1 MECTERVGQGEVGGV
16 TGRLTCTWW
25 LLWLADPWLAH
36 GPVLALVAQIS
47 LENAN
52 LRSFISDSK
61 DNFWLRMGV
70 CWSRMLTNAISSI
83 SGHG

>member
-16 TGRLTCTWW
+16 TGRMTCTWW

-47 LENAN
+47 LKNAN

-61 DNFWLRMGV
+61 DNFWLRMVFAGQE
-70 CWSRMLTNAISSI
+70 C
-83 SGHG
+83 